1 MSIPRSSQGTK
12 AILFGWLFVLVF
24 SISASAQKP
33 VGKVPVQALPK
44 VTLVDEIGIKPF
56 MVAKGKPLLVNFW
69 ATWCDPCREE
79 FPDLVKLDQEFKG
92 KIDFITISLDD
103 PADIATTVPKFL
115 SSMKAEM
122 PAYLLRTPDESAFIA
137 SIAKNW
143 QGAMPFTILYDK
155 DGKAA
160 YQREGKIVMD
170 VIRPQISALLSNEK
184 GN

>member
-1 MSIPRSSQGTK
+1 LSNSISSSWTK
-12 AILFGWLFVLVF
+12 AILLGWLFVIGF
-24 SISASAQKP
+24 SLNAFSQKP
-33 VGKVPVQALPK
+33 VAPKDQNLPK
-44 VTLVDEIGIKPF
+44 VTLGDEAAIKAV
-56 MVAKGKPLLVNFW
+56 MVSKGKPLLVNFW

-103 PADIATTVPKFL
+103 PADIATTVPRFL

-122 PAYLLRTPDESAFIA
+122 PAYLLKTPDESAFIA
-137 SIAKNW
+137 TISKAW

-160 YQREGKIVMD
+160 YQREGKVNLE
-170 VIRPQISALLSNEK
+170 VIRPQIAALLTNAK